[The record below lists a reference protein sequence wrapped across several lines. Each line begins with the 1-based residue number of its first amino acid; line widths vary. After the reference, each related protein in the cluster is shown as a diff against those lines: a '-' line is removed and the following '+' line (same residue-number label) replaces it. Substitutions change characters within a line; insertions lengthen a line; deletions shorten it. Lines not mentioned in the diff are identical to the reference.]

1 MTINDDKTTNLYSS
15 ESLSARFLISR
26 ALVLGVIIAIGSSFQ
41 ESLQWVLLGLAIGL
55 SYALSL
61 IVTKSIKLSAQLHIM
76 VFFSLSL
83 LRIAF
88 FGYAF
93 VWLTQGDRMRVLLV
107 FAGFLGYS
115 SWIFLERLLSALG
128 VFPVSRK
135 LSA

>member
-1 MTINDDKTTNLYSS
+1 MTNTDDKTGQYSS
-15 ESLSARFLISR
+15 ESLSAKFLVSR
-26 ALVLGVIIAIGSSFQ
+26 ALILGIVLAVGSCFQ
-41 ESLQWVLLGLAIGL
+41 ENFHWVLLGLAIGL
-55 SYALSL
+55 AYALSL
-61 IVTKSIKLSAQLHIM
+61 IVTKRIKLSPQLHIM